1 MFGFKPEKPAE
12 TVRPDPVTLGFLGK
26 LPDRA
31 DYVHSASGSREVQ
44 TLDASLKE
52 WLSLQAAQQA
62 ADATTVQTESSSGV
76 GFLQVGG
83 HDRQGMSGYVFPSE
97 DSHGRRYPFMYFS
110 RWSDTELY
118 FKPAPLFFG
127 SWMQFGKT
135 NADLAWPDQLPDLS
149 TFDRFRNASASADMS
164 AGKQLMKASLA
175 YLSEI
180 SLQRWLSHLVGGDP
194 VLQIRLLAGCRDLID
209 NYRSR
214 RHRPM
219 TDLELPL
226 GPKDMAPVS
235 LVFWLHVLT
244 PVGSDSLWRP
254 DVLWSLNP
262 AGGKVWILARPL
274 AGSHWQ
280 QAIKPAPGSDWST
293 TGQLHRHWAEQLVGQ
308 ADVRLLDV
316 AIRWSQME

>member
-12 TVRPDPVTLGFLGK
+12 PVRPDPVILGFLGK

-31 DYVHSASGSREVQ
+31 DYVHAASGSREVQ

-52 WLSLQAAQQA
+52 WLSLQASQSMVAPGTAQP
-62 ADATTVQTESSSGV
+62 DLDTGV

-97 DSHGRRYPFMYFS
+97 DNHGRRYPFMYFS
-110 RWSDTELY
+110 RWSDTDLY

-127 SWMQFGKT
+127 SWMQFGQT
-135 NADLAWPDQLPDLS
+135 NPDLAWPEKMPKLS
-149 TFDRFRNASASADMS
+149 AFDRFRNASVATEVA

-175 YLSEI
+175 YLSEV

-194 VLQIRLLAGCRDLID
+194 AMQIRLLAGCRALID

-219 TDLELPL
+219 ADLELPL
-226 GPKDMAPVS
+226 GPKEMAPVS
-235 LVFWLHVLT
+235 LVFWLHVLS
-244 PVGSDSLWRP
+244 PVGNDSLWRP
-254 DVLWSLNP
+254 DILWSLNP
-262 AGGKVWILARPL
+262 AGARVWILARPL

-280 QAIKPAPGSDWST
+280 QALTPASGSDWST
-293 TGQLHRHWAEQLVGQ
+293 TGQQQRHWAEQLIGQ
-308 ADVRLLDV
+308 PDSCLLDV